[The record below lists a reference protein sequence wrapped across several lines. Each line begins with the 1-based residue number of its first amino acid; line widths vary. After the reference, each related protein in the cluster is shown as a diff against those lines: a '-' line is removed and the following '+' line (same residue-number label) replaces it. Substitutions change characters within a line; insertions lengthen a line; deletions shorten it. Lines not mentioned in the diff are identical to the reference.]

1 VLSIAGLAETPEAT
15 IPPEQRGRLAL
26 IGDLHSAWDD
36 TDTGYFNETAYELLL
51 FAGDLGGT
59 GRRDGMQ
66 IARSIAKLTRPA
78 LLMPGNNDVDHYA
91 ALSAELTYRRVQAD
105 LLRDLAVSASP
116 GAERTIEPGV
126 RTCGFSSHPVIV
138 GDLEVTIIAG
148 RPFAAGG
155 GQFSSAETLALNFGI
170 GSMEESSARLRSL
183 VDQAPTEHLIFFS
196 HNGPIGLGA
205 EPDALWGRDFGP
217 EPGDWGDPDLRDAIA
232 HAGRRRRRILAVVAG
247 HMHWHLRT
255 GGKRRVEE
263 ERDGI
268 LYVNCA
274 QVPRIIDS
282 REGTARHH
290 IALGVRHG
298 LAQIER
304 ITVVR

>member
-1 VLSIAGLAETPEAT
+1 MLETPAPT
-15 IPPEQRGRLAL
+15 CPSDQRGRIAL

-36 TDTGYFNETAYELLL
+36 ADTSYFNRTAYELLL

-78 LLMPGNNDVDHYA
+78 LLMPGNNDAGQYA
-91 ALSAELTYRRVQAD
+91 ALSAELAYRRVQAD
-105 LLRDLAVSASP
+105 LLRDLELNASP
-116 GAERTIEPGV
+116 GADRATAPGV
-126 RTCGFSSHPVIV
+126 RICGFSAHPVIL
-138 GDLEVTIIAG
+138 GDVEVTIIAG

-155 GQFSSAETLALNFGI
+155 GQLSSAESLALNFGI

-183 VDQAPTEHLIFFS
+183 IDKAPTEHLIFFS
-196 HNGPIGLGA
+196 HNGPVGLGT

-232 HAGRRRRRILAVVAG
+232 HAGRRRRRTLAVVAG
-247 HMHWHLRT
+247 HMHWRLRN
-255 GGKRRVEE
+255 GGQRRFEQ
-263 ERDGI
+263 ERDGT

-274 QVPRIIDS
+274 QVPRIVDS
-282 REGTARHH
+282 REGTSRHH
-290 IALGVRHG
+290 IALGVRG
-298 LAQIER
+298 GRAQIER
-304 ITVVR
+304 IALVR